1 MVEVEVI
8 IVALGMKVE
17 MEEMVEEVM
26 VKLVL
31 QVAMVFGMGCNGQAL

>member
-1 MVEVEVI
+1 MEVEVI

-17 MEEMVEEVM
+17 TEEMVEEVM

-31 QVAMVFGMGCNGQAL
+31 EIAIVFSMGCNGKAL